1 MFTLQKTFKRQKSYF
16 CTTAATISVDK
27 LLQPREMT
35 KETHKRTNFS
45 QKFFACLFF
54 FTWETFPHS
63 SCRWK
68 CWSSRK
74 HSLWHLHT
82 DTNRHTRRVK
92 IEEVGLSAGEWERE
106 REKKREICLPYTNT
120 HSLPLTDWTVC
131 VCVCV
136 CRNQEIP
143 EMFLFIYLIQLLHS
157 CFTPADVIT

>member
-1 MFTLQKTFKRQKSYF
+1 MFTLQKAFKRQKSYF

-54 FTWETFPHS
+54 LPE
-63 SCRWK
+63 K
-68 CWSSRK
+68 CFRTAAVGGSVGAAGNT
-74 HSLWHLHT
+74 LCDTCT

-106 REKKREICLPYTNT
+106 REKKRDICLPYTNT

-131 VCVCV
+131 VCVSAGTRRYQRC
-136 CRNQEIP
+136 
-143 EMFLFIYLIQLLHS
+143 FYLFIYLIQLLQS